1 MCGPQ
6 ALAFLG
12 IGAGGATAAG
22 ATAAAATAGGAAAA
36 GGSALAGIGTALATG
51 GALLQGIM
59 GLQAANAQKRALQQ
73 QADTEAQLTAVKDQR
88 TRAQFMQAIAKQR
101 AELAARNVTLDSP
114 TAIALGQTAAQEM
127 SFESQAIRS
136 EGGARQAELS
146 AAQRA
151 AGWQGMSSVL
161 RGTFSAAGSLLQAA
175 PDLWPGF
182 DRTGERMLA

>member
-12 IGAGGATAAG
+12 VGAGGATAAG
-22 ATAAAATAGGAAAA
+22 ATAAAATAGGAAA
-36 GGSALAGIGTALATG
+36 GGIGLGTALAAG
-51 GALLQGIM
+51 GSLLQGVM

-101 AELAARNVTLDSP
+101 AELAARNVTLNSP
-114 TAIALGQTAAQEM
+114 TAIALGQAAAQEM

-136 EGGARQAELS
+136 DGAARQAELS

-151 AGWQGMSSVL
+151 AGWQGVSSVL

>member
-36 GGSALAGIGTALATG
+36 GGLGIGTALAAG
-51 GALLQGIM
+51 GSLLQGVM

-88 TRAQFMQAIAKQR
+88 TRAQFMRAIATQR

-114 TAIALGQTAAQEM
+114 TAIALGQVAAQEM
-127 SFESQAIRS
+127 SFESQAIRA
-136 EGGARQAELS
+136 EGTARQTELS
-146 AAQRA
+146 AARRA
-151 AGWQGMSSVL
+151 AGWQGVSSVL
-161 RGTFSAAGSLLQAA
+161 RGTFSAADSLLQAA

-182 DRTGERMLA
+182 DRSGERMLA